1 MHTIGLEWL
10 MVFLYVGMLGLLAS
24 ESEFKSGQ
32 NVLISVY
39 QVLMSFQDMMMIG
52 Y

>member
-1 MHTIGLEWL
+1 MRTIGLEWL
-10 MVFLYVGMLGLLAS
+10 MVFLYVGMLGLAS
-24 ESEFKSGQ
+24 ESEF
-32 NVLISVY
+32 ISAY